1 MQELLNSQK
10 CKELRA
16 VINETDIFIK
26 DKEESKKYNLI
37 CAIMDRFDSAI
48 EYINK
53 HIKKP
58 NTENDLIV
66 FMNFCCIIKDGINYI
81 MKVLNMQIKEDN
93 QIFKEVYIQEPINIA
108 KDQDYTDDA
117 FFEYFRSLV
126 FAHPFLTDRSIPNQI
141 EKKEIQYSPF
151 VIVDTYGLRK
161 EKDCI
166 GVMVYSNKREAFSIN
181 FPFDI
186 LKEYIKWKYNMI
198 EEITQA
204 FRDIIKSKEETW
216 KKHKVNRN
224 LMPIEMLEDIKII
237 MEERCIETDAIE
249 DLMKYLKCK
258 STKKENDYNVE
269 LFKKVIIN
277 CIPNICDYVDNYNHE
292 EVYEIVRGIIGIR
305 PKAHQMMNYQLEKI
319 FCYLNEYNSEQEI
332 EWGLKQADLF
342 SKEFAKKW
350 VIIDVNDMKFDE
362 IKMLTVVACY
372 LEYQEQL
379 NKGE

>member
-26 DKEESKKYNLI
+26 DKEESKKFNLI

-53 HIKKP
+53 HIEKP
-58 NTENDLIV
+58 KTETDLIV

-81 MKVLNMQIKEDN
+81 MKVLKMESKDDN
-93 QIFKEVYIQEPINIA
+93 QIFTDVYNNEPINVE

-141 EKKEIQYSPF
+141 AEKEIQYSPF
-151 VIVDTYGLRK
+151 VIVDTYGLRR
-161 EKDCI
+161 EKDSI

-181 FPFDI
+181 FSFNI
-186 LKEYIKWKYNMI
+186 LKDYIKWKYEMI

-204 FRDIIKSKEETW
+204 FRDIIKSKEEIW

-224 LMPIEMLEDIKII
+224 LKPLEILMDVKQI
-237 MEERCIETDAIE
+237 MKERCIETYAIE
-249 DLMKYLKCK
+249 ELIAYLTCK
-258 STKKENDYNVE
+258 SSKKENEGNVE
-269 LFKKVIIN
+269 LFKKAIIDK
-277 CIPNICDYVDNYNHE
+277 IPNICDCVDDYNHE
-292 EVYEIVRGIIGIR
+292 DACNIVRGIIGVR
-305 PKAHQMMNYQLEKI
+305 PKAHQMMHYQLEKI
-319 FCYLNEYNSEQEI
+319 FCYLNEYNSEHDI
-332 EWGLKQADLF
+332 KWGLIQADLF

-350 VIIDVNDMKFDE
+350 VIIDVDNMKFDE
-362 IKMLTVVACY
+362 IKMLTVIACY
-372 LEYQEQL
+372 FEYQEQIVE
-379 NKGE
+379 GD